1 MAKSLDT
8 IEFKSFE
15 YLMLSVCL
23 PNHNVNVV
31 VIYRPPASSTAVF
44 LDEFMSLSAYL
55 HTLKSDY
62 LLLGDF
68 NILIDT
74 GSALTTKFNVILDSC
89 NVRQQVHF
97 PTHIHG
103 HTLNLVITSSDCPR
117 VSNVRS
123 DSCIS
128 DHFGVILHLDCDST
142 PDSSPKKISF
152 CQYHKINMASLRED
166 LKCTAFVCATRQ

>member
-1 MAKSLDT
+1 MDWINGNHCDIVGLTETHIKPTDTESFISELTPPNYKLWHVPQKYSTGGGVGLLIRNSFMAKSLDT
-8 IEFKSFE
+8 IEIKSFE

-68 NILIDT
+68 NIHIDT
-74 GSALTTKFNVILDSC
+74 DSALTTKFNAILDSC
-89 NVRQQVHF
+89 NMRQPVNF

-103 HTLNLVITSSDCPR
+103 HTLDLVITSSDCP
-117 VSNVRS
+117 
-123 DSCIS
+123 
-128 DHFGVILHLDCDST
+128 
-142 PDSSPKKISF
+142 
-152 CQYHKINMASLRED
+152 
-166 LKCTAFVCATRQ
+166 